1 MGTVT
6 VTGAMII
13 IIGWITLVEFDSY
26 SEEQRAK
33 ILDNIKNS
41 PAYIMLIALMPIG
54 IFINILGSIAT
65 LSWLVSLGTFLILLQ
80 GIIIVFI
87 LWNRK
92 RWKSILLLIAL
103 IMLGSVILIPLFIS

>member
-33 ILDNIKNS
+33 ILDNIKSS

-54 IFINILGSIAT
+54 IFINILGSIST